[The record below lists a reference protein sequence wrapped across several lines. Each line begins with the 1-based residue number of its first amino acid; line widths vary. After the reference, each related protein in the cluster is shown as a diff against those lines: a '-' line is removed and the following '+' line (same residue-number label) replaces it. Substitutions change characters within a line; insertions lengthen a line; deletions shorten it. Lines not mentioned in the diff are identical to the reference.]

1 MRKILQSLAVGTDQ
15 INNHFLWDLFLELAE
30 PLCQIFNKSIR
41 DGVFP
46 TLWKKANVCPVF
58 KRGDAAIVSNYR
70 PISLLSTV
78 SKVFEHAVYAYIL
91 NHMSYNNSLTEY
103 QSGFLS
109 GDSDINQFTYLYHK
123 CCEAIDSGKEILVNN
138 YNPIT
143 LRSLSIQWLFL
154 G

>member
-1 MRKILQSLAVGTDQ
+1 
-15 INNHFLWDLFLELAE
+15 
-30 PLCQIFNKSIR
+30 
-41 DGVFP
+41 
-46 TLWKKANVCPVF
+46 
-58 KRGDAAIVSNYR
+58 VSNYR

-109 GDSDINQFTYLYHK
+109 GDSDINQLTYLYHK

-143 LRSLSIQWLFL
+143 LRSLSIQ
-154 G
+154 